1 MNRRWAA
8 PLLVLALGLGVPGQL
23 SAQAPP
29 PSPSES
35 PSAELGQNYP
45 NPFKI
50 DTKIP
55 FSVGGPPQCEDH
67 SRLYRVSMRVYNI
80 LSQLVAIPVLRG
92 GSGTV
97 ATGEPLENVML
108 SCDRYEAY
116 WNGLDRNTSREVS
129 SGIYLVRLEVDGRP
143 YTLRMTLRR

>member
-8 PLLVLALGLGVPGQL
+8 PLLVLALGLGVPGLL

-29 PSPSES
+29 PTRPEDAK
-35 PSAELGQNYP
+35 AELGQNYP

-55 FSVGGPPQCEDH
+55 FTIGGAPQCEDH
-67 SRLYRVSMRVYNI
+67 RRLYRVSMRVYNI
-80 LSQLVAIPVLRG
+80 LSQLVAVPVLRA
-92 GSGTV
+92 GSGGV
-97 ATGEPLENVML
+97 GSGEPLENVL
-108 SCDRYEAY
+108 LTCDRYEGY
-116 WNGLDRNTSREVS
+116 WNGLDKNTSREVS

-143 YTLRMTLRR
+143 YTMRMTLRR

>member
-8 PLLVLALGLGVPGQL
+8 PLLVLALGLGVPGLL

-29 PSPSES
+29 PTRPEDTK
-35 PSAELGQNYP
+35 AELGQNYP
-45 NPFKI
+45 NPFRI

-55 FSVGGPPQCEDH
+55 FTIGGAPQCEDH

-80 LSQLVAIPVLRG
+80 LSQLVAVPVLRG
-92 GSGTV
+92 GSGGV
-97 ATGEPLENVML
+97 GSGEPLENVML
-108 SCDRYEAY
+108 TCDRYEAY
-116 WNGLDRNTSREVS
+116 WNGLDKNTSREVS

-143 YTLRMTLRR
+143 YTMRMTLRR

>member
-8 PLLVLALGLGVPGQL
+8 PLLVLALGLGVPGL
-23 SAQAPP
+23 SSAQAPP
-29 PSPSES
+29 PTRPEDAK
-35 PSAELGQNYP
+35 AELGQNYP

-55 FSVGGPPQCEDH
+55 FSIGGPPQCEDH

-80 LSQLVAIPVLRG
+80 LSQLVAVPVLRG
-92 GSGTV
+92 GSGGV
-97 ATGEPLENVML
+97 GSGEPLENVML

-143 YTLRMTLRR
+143 YTMRMTLRR

>member
-8 PLLVLALGLGVPGQL
+8 PLLVLALGLGVPGLL

-29 PSPSES
+29 PTRPEEAK
-35 PSAELGQNYP
+35 AELGQNYP

-55 FSVGGPPQCEDH
+55 FNVGGAPQCEDH

-80 LSQLVAIPVLRG
+80 LSQLVAVPVLRG
-92 GSGTV
+92 GSGGV
-97 ATGEPLENVML
+97 GSGEPLENVML
-108 SCDRYEAY
+108 TCDRYEAY

-143 YTLRMTLRR
+143 YTMRMTLRR